1 MLRVYLSRFFCIFA
15 NKNNCILEVSFI
27 GAGNLATNLALA
39 LDHAG
44 HHVRQVYSR
53 TMGSAR
59 ALANAVGAE
68 PIVRLSKMES
78 TADIYVFSVTDRVL
92 AELIKEL
99 SETVKGKIFV
109 HTAGSVP
116 MTVFAS
122 YVNNF
127 GVLYPM
133 QTFSKTHPIGFADI
147 PCFIEASDPAT
158 KATIVHLA
166 GTISHRVFEMDS
178 DQRRYLHL
186 AAVFA
191 CNFTN
196 HCYSIAAEIL
206 SRHQIPFEVM
216 LPLIDRTAQKTH
228 LLSPI
233 DSQTGPAVRF
243 DQNVMDKQR
252 QLLSDPATKEIYDMM
267 SQDIHRYHTLQRER
281 NIGEKSQVE
290 SLDDKQ

>member
-1 MLRVYLSRFFCIFA
+1 
-15 NKNNCILEVSFI
+15 
-27 GAGNLATNLALA
+27 
-39 LDHAG
+39 
-44 HHVRQVYSR
+44 
-53 TMGSAR
+53 
-59 ALANAVGAE
+59 
-68 PIVRLSKMES
+68 
-78 TADIYVFSVTDRVL
+78 
-92 AELIKEL
+92 
-99 SETVKGKIFV
+99 
-109 HTAGSVP
+109 
-116 MTVFAS
+116 
-122 YVNNF
+122 
-127 GVLYPM
+127 
-133 QTFSKTHPIGFADI
+133 
-147 PCFIEASDPAT
+147 
-158 KATIVHLA
+158 
-166 GTISHRVFEMDS
+166 MDS
-178 DQRRYLHL
+178 DRRRYLHL

-243 DQNVMDKQR
+243 DRNVMDKQR

>member
-15 NKNNCILEVSFI
+15 YKNNCILEISFI

-53 TMGSAR
+53 TMDSAR

-78 TADIYVFSVTDRVL
+78 TADIYVFSVTDCVL
-92 AELIKEL
+92 AELIREL

-109 HTAGSVP
+109 HTVGSLP

-178 DQRRYLHL
+178 NRRRYLHL

-233 DSQTGPAVRF
+233 DSQTGPRPYALTE
-243 DQNVMDKQR
+243 M
-252 QLLSDPATKEIYDMM
+252 
-267 SQDIHRYHTLQRER
+267 
-281 NIGEKSQVE
+281 
-290 SLDDKQ
+290 